1 MCFKNS
7 DKFKLKE
14 LCEYD
19 VEAIVNGYIY
29 VTSNTTN
36 FTDWLNVLLLVH
48 TVLYIYHCDVG
59 FNVFRKDKV

>member
-1 MCFKNS
+1 MCCVHIVWLFPW
-7 DKFKLKE
+7 
-14 LCEYD
+14 
-19 VEAIVNGYIY
+19 VVNGCIY